1 MAELVTV
8 GHGTADAEELAELL
22 TAAGIGLVVD
32 VRRFP
37 GSRRDPSV
45 ARDAL
50 QARLPTAGIAY
61 RWEERLGGRR
71 RVPAGTEGEPDGWWR
86 VEAFR
91 AYAAYMRTDAF
102 HAGLDALLA
111 DTGGVRVAV
120 MCSETL
126 WWRCHRRL
134 ISDAATLLRGIAV
147 RHLMHDGTET
157 PHVPSEG
164 ARPVDGRLY
173 YPPSRPRGSGD
184 EIT

>member
-1 MAELVTV
+1 MTELLTV
-8 GHGTADAEELAELL
+8 GHGTADGEELVELL
-22 TAAGIGLVVD
+22 TVAGVGLLVD

-50 QARLPTAGIAY
+50 SAHLPAAGIAY

-71 RVPAGTEGEPDGWWR
+71 RVPAGDEGELDGWWR

-91 AYAAYMRTDAF
+91 AYAAYMRTETF
-102 HAGLDALLA
+102 RAGLDDLLA
-111 DTGGVRVAV
+111 LTGEQRVAI

-134 ISDAATLLRGIAV
+134 ISDAASLLGEIPV
-147 RHLMHDGTET
+147 RHLAHDGSQTL
-157 PHVPSEG
+157 HVPSAG
-164 ARPVDGRLY
+164 ARSIDGRLY
-173 YPPSRPRGSGD
+173 YPEQTG
-184 EIT
+184 